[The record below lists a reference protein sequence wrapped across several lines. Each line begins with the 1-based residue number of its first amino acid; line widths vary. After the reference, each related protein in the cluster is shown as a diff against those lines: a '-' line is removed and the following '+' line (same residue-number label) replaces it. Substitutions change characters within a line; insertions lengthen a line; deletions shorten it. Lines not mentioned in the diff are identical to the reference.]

1 MVAMTADMLQRG
13 AALNGDTHG
22 LLRCFADKCD
32 DPSRT
37 LHVVALGTSISAGHG
52 VKKSSRTF
60 AASFAHRIRTVG
72 RAVAVVEHNLGMPGH
87 QPHAVEHCLSS
98 HLPETPDMVLVEYAA
113 MPDPVGFER
122 VVRRLLGHPASP
134 AVVIVNLPS
143 FAQGPSPLPKQTAA
157 EIFARNR
164 TLHALAEFDAIA
176 AHYGLPTSSLWPA
189 VSSRVLQNDSQ
200 YQLQDLYL
208 ESMHPS
214 EAGHDLVGQLL
225 GELLRQ
231 ARELG
236 GSAAP
241 GGAGKGA
248 CRPRNATALPR
259 PYLGK
264 NAHWANE
271 TPAEASCLKGRALGR
286 WIAGSTDW
294 TYAPP
299 DGRRLSKKE
308 GWVPGR
314 AANSSIH
321 FCAETGTHRSAR
333 GTWLVAV
340 VQSHG
345 PEWGSVEAWCS
356 GACTDGSRPG
366 KSPPAPRVVH
376 GWNPLLRGQSTP
388 NRASYTVTKSVHFVR
403 ESSTGERPP
412 YASGGSCRCMLSL
425 RLIEPRMGRAP
436 YYANATLEP
445 RVHGRTF
452 KLVGLALADGRYD
465 ADSLRMPTR
474 MRRSRS

>member
-1 MVAMTADMLQRG
+1 MCGVKRPSTGHSHGHGCAIEVRLSSRASKASAMVAMTADMLQRG

-189 VSSRVLQNDSQ
+189 VSFPADCLASRCSRC
-200 YQLQDLYL
+200 QL
-208 ESMHPS
+208 
-214 EAGHDLVGQLL
+214 
-225 GELLRQ
+225 
-231 ARELG
+231 
-236 GSAAP
+236 
-241 GGAGKGA
+241 
-248 CRPRNATALPR
+248 
-259 PYLGK
+259 
-264 NAHWANE
+264 
-271 TPAEASCLKGRALGR
+271 PA
-286 WIAGSTDW
+286 
-294 TYAPP
+294 
-299 DGRRLSKKE
+299 
-308 GWVPGR
+308 
-314 AANSSIH
+314 
-321 FCAETGTHRSAR
+321 
-333 GTWLVAV
+333 
-340 VQSHG
+340 
-345 PEWGSVEAWCS
+345 
-356 GACTDGSRPG
+356 
-366 KSPPAPRVVH
+366 SP
-376 GWNPLLRGQSTP
+376 
-388 NRASYTVTKSVHFVR
+388 
-403 ESSTGERPP
+403 
-412 YASGGSCRCMLSL
+412 
-425 RLIEPRMGRAP
+425 
-436 YYANATLEP
+436 
-445 RVHGRTF
+445 
-452 KLVGLALADGRYD
+452 
-465 ADSLRMPTR
+465 
-474 MRRSRS
+474 RSRRRPAARMHMRIHTYIYTYTYTHINTYKHI